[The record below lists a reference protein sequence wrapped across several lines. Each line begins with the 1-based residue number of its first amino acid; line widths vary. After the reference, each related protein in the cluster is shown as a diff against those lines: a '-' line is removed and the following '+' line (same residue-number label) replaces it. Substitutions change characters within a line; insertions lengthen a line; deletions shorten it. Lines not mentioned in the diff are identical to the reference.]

1 MRAVIARIG
10 NQPGI
15 DAIYWRG
22 GVAVYETT
30 LRSHALIEH
39 VIAGDDCAGAVTLQT
54 KRGQA
59 RALMERLADRIEQEN
74 DRLGLQPT
82 ASCAL
87 PPGRRA
93 EDPATVFGPE
103 PPGDFDYFVSYAWGD
118 DTPEGKQ
125 REAYVDALCT
135 ETNRWGRKVPR
146 DKQTM
151 GLGDCISAF
160 MRLLGQRKRVF
171 VILSDKY
178 LLSRNCMFELLE
190 IWRNSRH
197 DNAEFLS
204 RIKVYKLDDIHL
216 HPQSARETYQDWWDR
231 QADKDAATIGKH
243 LGQRK
248 LHRIKND
255 MDGFINASEI
265 ADQCLNMLALIA
277 DTLTARSWDDFVANG
292 FNDPPK

>member
-1 MRAVIARIG
+1 MRCAPR
-10 NQPGI
+10 PT
-15 DAIYWRG
+15 G
-22 GVAVYETT
+22 GA
-30 LRSHALIEH
+30 AKI
-39 VIAGDDCAGAVTLQT
+39 
-54 KRGQA
+54 
-59 RALMERLADRIEQEN
+59 
-74 DRLGLQPT
+74 
-82 ASCAL
+82 
-87 PPGRRA
+87 
-93 EDPATVFGPE
+93 
-103 PPGDFDYFVSYAWGD
+103 
-118 DTPEGKQ
+118 
-125 REAYVDALCT
+125 
-135 ETNRWGRKVPR
+135 PR

-178 LLSRNCMFELLE
+178 LRSRNCMFELLE

-197 DNAEFLS
+197 DNAELLS